1 MAERTVDSEAAA
13 ARHLLETSNFF
24 AGDAQV
30 LADPYKFYKA
40 ANAQGPITQE
50 PNFGVYLATNYRDI
64 LEIERRHNDFSACVA
79 AVGPFAKGQ
88 VPERPDEASCPFGES
103 DMSAEVEAWRESTQ
117 LNMIPVLTLDPPHHT
132 EYRNLVNKLF
142 TPQRKE
148 QVTPRLRELA
158 QELIDSFIADGE
170 VEWIARYS
178 GPYTYF
184 VMNEVMDFPRADEDV
199 LRKRFLERHE
209 TDSVAMGGVARGS
222 EPGEQDDGLGVS
234 DDRMR
239 QYLIERRANPQ
250 DDVLS
255 EIATAKL
262 ADGTLPEI
270 DALVGISSVMYGAGQ
285 VTTTDLIGNAMRFL
299 AINPDLQERLAAHP
313 EEIELF
319 VDEVLR
325 IEPPVQGLF
334 RYCVRDTEVNGTP
347 VPAGAIIWMVY
358 GAGNRDPEQFENPEA
373 FEPTRENA
381 YQGIAFGAGRHF
393 CPGQPLAKL
402 EAKIT
407 IEEVFK
413 RMKNIR
419 LKDKPED
426 IKFHDWFVVRGPNQM
441 NIAFDVVA

>member
-1 MAERTVDSEAAA
+1 MRED
-13 ARHLLETSNFF
+13 
-24 AGDAQV
+24 
-30 LADPYKFYKA
+30 
-40 ANAQGPITQE
+40 
-50 PNFGVYLATNYRDI
+50 
-64 LEIERRHNDFSACVA
+64 
-79 AVGPFAKGQ
+79 
-88 VPERPDEASCPFGES
+88 
-103 DMSAEVEAWRESTQ
+103 VEAWRKTTQ
-117 LNMIPVLTLDPPHHT
+117 LDMIPVLTLDPPHHT

-199 LRKRFLERHE
+199 LRERFLQRHE
-209 TDSVAMGGVARGS
+209 REGMAVREQVARRADV
-222 EPGEQDDGLGVS
+222 EEQNNPLGVS

-239 QYLIERRANPQ
+239 QYLTERRANPQ
-250 DDVLS
+250 NDVLS
-255 EIATAKL
+255 EIATAKF

-299 AINPDLQERLAAHP
+299 AINPELQERLRAHP

-334 RYCVRDTEVNGTP
+334 RYCVRDTQVNGTP

-358 GAGNRDPEQFENPEA
+358 GAGNRDPEQFENPEE

-426 IKFHDWFVVRGPNQM
+426 IKFHDWFVVRGPNEM
-441 NIAFDVVA
+441 NIEFDTVE